1 MECAVR
7 VVREPA
13 GAVMKKVVIYHNPK
27 CAKSR
32 ETLALLRGRG
42 IEPEIVEYL
51 AHPPSKDEL
60 RAFIRMLGGDAHALV
75 RAKEP
80 DYRKAGLSKSSST
93 DDIVNAIA
101 KYPILMERPLVV
113 CGKRAALGRPP
124 ENVVSILS

>member
-1 MECAVR
+1 

-13 GAVMKKVVIYHNPK
+13 GAMKKVVIYHNPR

-32 ETLALLRGRG
+32 ETLSLLRERD
-42 IEPEIVEYL
+42 IEPDVIEYL
-51 AHPPSKDEL
+51 ASPPSKDEL
-60 RAFIRMLGGDAHALV
+60 RAFVRMLGGDPHALV

-80 DYRKAGLSKSSST
+80 EYRKAGLSKSST
-93 DDIVNAIA
+93 ADDIVNAIA

-113 CGKRAALGRPP
+113 CGKKAALGRPP